1 LPGVSNTVSV
11 LAFFFLF
18 NFPPNVFRFWLM
30 TSPHAAPAAL
40 DDSGIA
46 MDADVVPSRLVG
58 SLTVLFVL

>member
-1 LPGVSNTVSV
+1 LPGVSNTVLV
-11 LAFFFLF
+11 DVT
-18 NFPPNVFRFWLM
+18 PNVFWLM
-30 TSPHAAPAAL
+30 TSPHAAPAAP